1 MINITRKY
9 SHKYPG
15 LRYKVKD
22 GVFYGRLYTA
32 LPLRIRVAF
41 FKVMQPYLIAFV
53 LVVLIFPES
62 EDIYNM
68 LAAIFVI
75 ALFIVYPVYVLYD
88 PGKRITISPEFLYL
102 GISKYHL
109 NEISNFSVKE
119 IQNRENQYFLICD
132 HGPKQKII
140 KIRNIHKHAY
150 EIAECLNITK
160 KAMLEKRQNAKQVG
174 ISRVELRSA
183 NF

>member
-1 MINITRKY
+1 
-9 SHKYPG
+9 
-15 LRYKVKD
+15 
-22 GVFYGRLYTA
+22 
-32 LPLRIRVAF
+32 
-41 FKVMQPYLIAFV
+41 MQPYLIAFV

-109 NEISNFSVKE
+109 NEISNFSVEE
-119 IQNRENQYFLICD
+119 IQNRDNQYFLICE
-132 HGPKQKII
+132 HGRKQKTI
-140 KIRNIHKHAY
+140 KIRNMGHKLLAP
-150 EIAECLNITK
+150 IL
-160 KAMLEKRQNAKQVG
+160 
-174 ISRVELRSA
+174 
-183 NF
+183 